1 MTTHIDFI
9 LNQNKKISITV
20 PDISSKFTYFYES
33 TENLHKFDEATVYFF
48 SENNRIEIEK
58 ETLDDILFS
67 LNGTLREALS
77 NKLSLPKTIK
87 AGLVGYAFNFSL
99 KDLTYFLDKCWVWG
113 PRGISTLIYNADNK
127 IYLEIV
133 PTYPWVYVGPK
144 PGDNYV
150 TFDEFMNTYKPYAVE
165 IIPYTTALQ
174 WLNKS
179 KEYLKLIGCEP
190 YNPKTDKKK

>member
-1 MTTHIDFI
+1 M
-9 LNQNKKISITV
+9 
-20 PDISSKFTYFYES
+20 
-33 TENLHKFDEATVYFF
+33 
-48 SENNRIEIEK
+48 
-58 ETLDDILFS
+58 
-67 LNGTLREALS
+67 
-77 NKLSLPKTIK
+77 
-87 AGLVGYAFNFSL
+87 
-99 KDLTYFLDKCWVWG
+99 WG

-179 KEYLKLIGCEP
+179 KEYLKLIGCES